1 MWPKRDLG
9 AGDLFAS
16 GVTQATAHEE
26 WLLAGVS
33 MRLSS
38 CVQHRLQT
46 VPVLVED
53 PALSRKCALTREVDR
68 TVNLNVRLR
77 LLESYCSRVSLLR
90 QLIYDHDCR
99 VDRCI
104 YRRDRMNP
112 SGFDRMRSIRT
123 RHINHSCYLSVSHIS
138 V

>member
-26 WLLAGVS
+26 RLLAGVS

-53 PALSRKCALTREVDR
+53 PILREICAVTREV
-68 TVNLNVRLR
+68 
-77 LLESYCSRVSLLR
+77 E
-90 QLIYDHDCR
+90 
-99 VDRCI
+99 
-104 YRRDRMNP
+104 
-112 SGFDRMRSIRT
+112 
-123 RHINHSCYLSVSHIS
+123 
-138 V
+138 